1 MIKSRCLGYLAL
13 VMVLAV
19 SACTLPSAD
28 WHEPATPVPEQPV
41 SEEAER
47 DDEPSREQSGLLA
60 KLKSRGAA
68 TELLN
73 QVWLN
78 SEPLKLADLRGK
90 VVMVEFWTFG

>member
-28 WHEPATPVPEQPV
+28 LHEPAALATVQSV
-41 SEEAER
+41 SEETER
-47 DDEPSREQSGLLA
+47 DGESSGEQSGLLA

-68 TELLN
+68 PELLN